1 MKSASLSVSFW
12 HVGLENIP
20 EGNFVHRRVMPE
32 QAKRL
37 IEEARHAGTL
47 FCASHDDLLAPY
59 NEREKRNHEAL
70 CRVLGAHHGIALS
83 FEDFVVKDKID
94 GEDSFTIQPLALV
107 AGEAGSRAAVL
118 PGPVQIRQSQPPPG
132 RGRRFEFIAM
142 VEAPGIEPGSAR
154 RPANLRSRA

>member
-20 EGNFVHRRVMPE
+20 EGDFMHRRVMPE

-47 FCASHDDLLAPY
+47 FCASHDDFLAPY

-70 CRVLGAHHGIALS
+70 CRVLGEQYGIALS

-94 GEDSFTIQPLALV
+94 GEDSFTVRPLALV
-107 AGEAGSRAAVL
+107 EIDGSNRLMIVTCHYVMSNERKRGTLAFDIDPESVTFHLFEAAVDAL
-118 PGPVQIRQSQPPPG
+118 PPES
-132 RGRRFEFIAM
+132 E
-142 VEAPGIEPGSAR
+142 ST
-154 RPANLRSRA
+154 